1 MQVYLRWRLVDQR
14 RQRIVTK
21 KLELTED
28 VRKVTK
34 DVGEVT

>member
-1 MQVYLRWRLVDQR
+1 MKASLSK
-14 RQRIVTK
+14 TPMNCHK

-28 VRKVTK
+28 VREVTK